1 MFRFVASNIFFDA
14 VISTF
19 THVFPFKQMF
29 KSNVCLILHRQY
41 RKTMEYN
48 DKQIQILD
56 VAEQLFAEQGFEG
69 ASVRDI
75 AKDADVNV
83 AMISYYFG
91 SKEKLLEA
99 VFIRRASEIKLQIES
114 MIQNEMLSPMEKIEH
129 LVDTYIERLVNRQN
143 FHKLMVREQML
154 KKESPICNQIMDI
167 KKRNQEMIRSIIKD
181 GQSKGVFK
189 NDIDIPLMMVTMIGT
204 ANQLITT
211 QHIYR
216 ELNNLQ
222 DMPEDVFQKNLKTK
236 LSQHIKT
243 LFKATLTYEA

>member
-1 MFRFVASNIFFDA
+1 
-14 VISTF
+14 
-19 THVFPFKQMF
+19 
-29 KSNVCLILHRQY
+29 
-41 RKTMEYN
+41 MEYN
-48 DKQIQILD
+48 DKQLQILD
-56 VAEQLFAEQGFEG
+56 VAERLFAEQGFEG

-99 VFIRRASEIKLQIES
+99 VFIRRASEIKLQIEN
-114 MIQNEMLSPMEKIEH
+114 MLQNDALSPMDKINE
-129 LVDTYIERLVNRQN
+129 LVETYIERMVNRQN

-154 KKESPICNQIMDI
+154 MKDNPICYQIIEI
-167 KKRNQEMIRSIIKD
+167 KKRNQELIRSLIKD
-181 GQSKGVFK
+181 GQDKGIFK

-222 DMPEDVFQKNLKTK
+222 DMPEDIFQHNLKNK
-236 LSQHIKT
+236 LSQHLKT
-243 LFKATLTYEA
+243 IFKAILTYEA

>member
-1 MFRFVASNIFFDA
+1 
-14 VISTF
+14 
-19 THVFPFKQMF
+19 
-29 KSNVCLILHRQY
+29 
-41 RKTMEYN
+41 MEYN
-48 DKQIQILD
+48 DKQLQILD
-56 VAEQLFAEQGFEG
+56 VAERLFAEQGFEG

-99 VFIRRASEIKLQIES
+99 VFIRRASEIKLQIEN
-114 MIQNEMLSPMEKIEH
+114 MLQNETLSPMDKINE
-129 LVDTYIERLVNRQN
+129 LVETYIERMVNRQN

-154 KKESPICNQIMDI
+154 MKDNPICWQIIEI
-167 KKRNQEMIRSIIKD
+167 KKRNQELIRSLIKD
-181 GQSKGVFK
+181 GQAKRVFK
-189 NDIDIPLMMVTMIGT
+189 NDIDIPLMMTTMIGT

-222 DMPEDVFQKNLKTK
+222 DMPEEVFQKNLKTK

-243 LFKATLTYEA
+243 LFKAILTYEA